1 MVRVGVPGSE
11 AVRMYALV
19 RLGGGGSLPCWRIL
33 REDVGEEEV
42 RTAAMGESDGDLGLT
57 RDLSVGTGGGSSLV
71 GEGEGWELGW

>member
-1 MVRVGVPGSE
+1 MRACVCVPGSKAVCVCLGE
-11 AVRMYALV
+11 A
-19 RLGGGGSLPCWRIL
+19 GGGSLPCWRIL

-57 RDLSVGTGGGSSLV
+57 RNLSVGTGGGSSLV